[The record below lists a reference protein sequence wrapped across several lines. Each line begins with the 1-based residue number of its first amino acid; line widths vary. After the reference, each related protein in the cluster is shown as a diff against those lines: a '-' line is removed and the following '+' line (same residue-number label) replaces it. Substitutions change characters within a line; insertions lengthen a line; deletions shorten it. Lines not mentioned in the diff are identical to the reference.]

1 MTLFEFYLLSS
12 AISLILWIVFAVLY
26 RRFGV
31 WFNIF
36 EEEEE
41 GYPKVLMSL
50 FFVSFLPLINIV
62 SFVIVVGAL
71 SLSYIATFVRV
82 VILGGG
88 VLTMTE
94 FESEIR
100 FKFTEEAIDRM
111 EERREHKEKQ
121 RREKQQREKEF
132 KERMKYRW

>member
-1 MTLFEFYLLSS
+1 M
-12 AISLILWIVFAVLY
+12 FAVLY

-111 EERREHKEKQ
+111 EERRKHKEKQ